1 MAPSGSEDGPGG
13 WRFWIDRG
21 GTFTDLVGQAPD
33 GSLVVRK
40 VLSERGRSVAEGAAA
55 DGAVE
60 VAVSQRSAGA
70 AHPTDPAVAAIRE
83 VLGLAAGQPLP
94 EGLVEEVRL
103 GTTVATNALLERRV
117 EPVLLLVNR
126 GFADVAAIG
135 EQHRPDIFALRVERP
150 PLLPYRVLEVPGRLA
165 ADGGEVEPFHRDPAL
180 ELQLR
185 QARAKGLSSCAVA
198 LLHAVADPA
207 HELVV
212 GAWLVELGFESVLLS
227 HRVGGLPRLLP
238 RLHTTLVEAAV
249 RPVLQAYLAQVR
261 QALGPGTRLRVMTSA
276 GVLQPPDQLLAKD
289 TVLSGPAGGL
299 GGAVAA
305 ARAAGLA
312 EQPILGFDMGGTSTD
327 VFHLEVGAG
336 IELSPETAVAG
347 LRLQAPTLPIHTVAA
362 GGGSVVRLEG
372 GRLQVGPASAG
383 AIPGPACYRR
393 GGPLT
398 ITDANL
404 LLGRLPEGALPPVFG
419 PGGDQPPD
427 AAIVRRGF
435 EALAAELVQ
444 GSAGLASGGSDQAG
458 GGHQPSARPEGP
470 GTPSLPTPEAL
481 AQGARSIALE
491 RMAEAIRRISIQR
504 GHDIRTAVLVS
515 YGGAGGQHACA
526 LAERLGVE
534 RVLLHPLAGVLSAY
548 GLGLS
553 RQEALR
559 HEAVQRVLEPALLSE
574 LRRRRD
580 GLLAEASQAL
590 HEAGDLPGDLS
601 AARLSL
607 EMRPAGGERG
617 LELPWLDA
625 DTTADLRTAFE
636 TRHRQRFG
644 YVVEGEALVVER
656 LQVLLPA
663 GSEGPEEPGSGGAP
677 ALWQEWAAADGA
689 RGSGAEPC
697 STSLSDALGSLSPV
711 MPPEEELQAQ
721 VARRSP
727 FGGLAPGMDLSQG
740 RVDPGSPPEVC
751 RWVPLC
757 LPVADAGQVSIGDL
771 AWRPV
776 PCWRREELQLG
787 QRLVGPALV
796 LEATGTT
803 VLEPGWG
810 GRVLPDGALLL
821 EPLAQGVPWGSA
833 APGGSGRPSAASDS
847 LEPVVHCGSDPSGS
861 DPSGDQPRQ
870 PDQPGQLDPV
880 RLELYNHRFSAI
892 AEQMGVRL
900 QQSSR
905 SVNIRERLDFSC
917 ALFDGAGQLVA
928 NAPHIPV
935 HLGSMGESVAALLAA
950 ISRGERLPLAPGDA
964 VASND
969 PYSGGTH
976 LPDITVISPVF
987 APGLGM
993 DWSDAEGS
1001 VGAGSVGGGSLD
1013 ARLPLFYVACRGH
1026 HADVGGLTPGSM
1038 PPFSRSILEEGLRL
1052 DNVPLI
1058 QDGRLDLGAWMERLA
1073 DGHQPVRDPE
1083 RLLADLQAQVA
1094 ANRLGVAEL
1103 HRLMTQQGTADVVAA
1118 MGDVQCNAAEA
1129 VRLVI
1134 DRLRPGRHVVELD
1147 DGSRIVVAV
1156 EPDHGRRRVRVD
1168 FSGTSPQQGGNLNA
1182 PLAITKAVVL
1192 YVFRV
1197 LVEQPIPLN
1206 AGCFEPIDLVV
1217 PPGCLLHP
1225 TFPAAVVGGNVET
1238 SQAVANALFGA
1249 LGVLAAGQGTMNNLS
1264 FGNDRC
1270 QYYETV
1276 AGGSGAG
1283 VLADGSGF
1291 AGCSAVQSHMTN
1303 SRLTDPEILEA
1314 RFPVRLE
1321 RFARR
1326 RGSGGIGRWRGG
1338 GWGGA
1343 GVAGA
1348 GADHPGDPLRLAAG
1362 GALRL
1367 GRRRRGPV
1375 RPQCVAAGRW
1385 RLRGAGG
1392 LGPGGDGAG
1401 RSLCAGDPRRRG
1413 LGGGLRARRFRRRS
1427 GAGRGAA
1434 EQRIRAQHEHCCRA
1448 VRGAAGRSAALSR
1461 FPSSS
1466 RVPVRLAGLQLMAAA
1481 LVAAP
1486 LVAAPLHAAPLV
1498 AAPFQAALFQPVSLS
1513 PLSLQGAPLRPLAS
1527 LKASHPWPLSVARQ
1541 ASGSRLARSP
1551 LARPGRLEGASGAG
1565 TIRPEPRR
1573 AFVAGA
1579 SSTAAARPAAP
1590 TPAPAP
1596 NELQEAGQRFQPL
1609 WSARGMVASQEGR
1622 ASAVGAAILRQG
1634 GNAVDGAVA
1643 TAFALAVTLPQ
1654 AGNLGG
1660 GGFLVLW
1667 LPGESPARARGCLG
1681 PGVSGSAGLVGPHA
1695 QAGPERPIG
1704 QGFAVAVNFR
1714 ETAPA
1719 AARAD
1724 LFLRGDGS
1732 VDRQRATRSLQ
1743 STAVPGSVA
1752 GLLLAQRCY
1761 GRLPLQVVMAPAI
1774 ALAERGV
1781 PVDRELAD
1789 SLTAALP
1796 LLAAD
1801 PTSRALYLRPARR
1814 GTGPDAPL
1822 RPVTGP
1828 PQAAVGAP
1836 VRSPG
1841 LAGLGRAPASLAVAG
1856 SPRPAELPLITE
1868 PPLAS
1873 PAPPGLGRGEA
1884 PPATPGLP
1892 APARPSVPPD
1902 APGSGAAP
1910 PALRALQPG
1919 EVLRQAELA
1928 ATLRRIVRQ
1937 GEAGFYRGPVAA
1949 ALVNL
1954 MRQRGGLIQS
1964 VDLATYR
1971 AELVRPL
1978 AGRFA
1983 DHPVLSMPP
1992 PGGGLTLLQLL
2003 GLLDPAD
2010 LAASGAG
2017 SAASLHRLTEAMNLA
2032 YRDRNTWLG
2041 DPASM
2046 ATPPPDLLDSAYLDQ
2061 LRRRIDPL
2069 RHRPAA
2075 EIAAPPPPRRESV
2088 NTTHLS
2094 VADRHGGLV
2103 ALTTTLNFA
2112 YGNGVTVP
2120 GAGFLLNNE
2129 MDDFTAAPGRPN
2141 SFALVQGEANAITP
2155 GRRPLSSMAPTL
2167 VFRPD
2172 GTPWLATG
2180 SPGGSRIIT
2189 TVAQVLLQRIL
2200 WGANLATAVAAPRIH
2215 SQLWPDRLSL
2225 EEGISPDTRRLLE
2238 AMGHI
2243 TKSSPAM
2250 GAANS
2255 VEVLAPRG
2263 SGSLGAVDP
2272 RRGRT
2277 AAVGE

>member
-1 MAPSGSEDGPGG
+1 MAPSGSEGGWGG

-40 VLSERGRSVAEGAAA
+40 VLSERRRSVGEGAA
-55 DGAVE
+55 DGAAE
-60 VAVSQRSAGA
+60 VAASQRSAGA

-117 EPVLLLVNR
+117 EPMLLLVNR

-135 EQHRPDIFALRVERP
+135 EQHRPDLFALRVERP
-150 PLLPYRVLEVPGRLA
+150 PLLPYRVLEVPGRRD
-165 ADGGEVEPFHRDPAL
+165 ADGSELEPFHRDPEL
-180 ELQLR
+180 ELLLR
-185 QARAKGLSSCAVA
+185 QARAEGLRCCAVA

-207 HELVV
+207 HELALGV
-212 GAWLVELGFESVLLS
+212 WLEELGFESVLLS

-305 ARAAGLA
+305 ARVAGLA
-312 EQPILGFDMGGTSTD
+312 EGPILGFDMGGTSTD
-327 VFHLEVGAG
+327 VFHLEAGAG

-404 LLGRLPEGALPPVFG
+404 LLGRLPEGALPLVFG
-419 PGGDQPPD
+419 PSGDQPPD

-444 GSAGLASGGSDQAG
+444 GSAGPSAPDASEPSIDASAGLAGGGSDQAG
-458 GGHQPSARPEGP
+458 GGLQPPARPEGP
-470 GTPSLPTPEAL
+470 GAKVTGVEPTTVLGPERMARTGRPSLLTPEAL
-481 AQGARSIALE
+481 AQGARSIAIE

-559 HEAVQRVLEPALLSE
+559 HESVQRVLEPALLSE

-590 HEAGDLPGDLS
+590 HEAGDLPGDPS
-601 AARLSL
+601 TARLTL
-607 EMRPAGGERG
+607 ELRPAGGERG

-625 DTTADLRTAFE
+625 DTTSDLRTAFE

-663 GSEGPEEPGSGGAP
+663 GGEGQGGRGSGRAP
-677 ALWQEWAAADGA
+677 ALWQEWAAADWA
-689 RGSGAEPC
+689 RGSGAESC
-697 STSLSDALGSLSPV
+697 STTPPDALGTSRPI
-711 MPPEEELQAQ
+711 MPTEAELQAQ
-721 VARRSP
+721 AARRSP
-727 FGGLAPGMDLSQG
+727 FGGLAPGRDLSQG
-740 RVDPGSPPEVC
+740 RVDPSSPPEVC
-751 RWVPLC
+751 RWVSLC
-757 LPVADAGQVSIGDL
+757 LPVADAGQVSMGDL

-776 PCWRREELQLG
+776 PCWRREELQAG

-821 EPLAQGVPWGSA
+821 EPLAQGVPGGSA
-833 APGGSGRPSAASDS
+833 APGGSGRPFAAPDS
-847 LEPVVHCGSDPSGS
+847 LEPEVSCGFDPSGSDPSGS
-861 DPSGDQPRQ
+861 DPSGDQPDQ
-870 PDQPGQLDPV
+870 PDQPSQPSPLDPV

-892 AEQMGVRL
+892 AEQMGMRL

-917 ALFDGAGQLVA
+917 ALFDGAGQLVS

-950 ISRGERLPLAPGDA
+950 ISRGERPPLAPGDA

-987 APGLGM
+987 APGVGM

-1001 VGAGSVGGGSLD
+1001 VGAGSLGGGAPD

-1038 PPFSRSILEEGLRL
+1038 PPFSRSILDEGLRL

-1058 QDGRLDLGAWMERLA
+1058 QNGCLDLGAWRERLA

-1094 ANRLGVAEL
+1094 ANRLGEAEL
-1103 HRLMTQQGTADVVAA
+1103 HRLMTQQGTADVVVA

-1134 DRLRPGRHVVELD
+1134 DRLRSGRHVVELD
-1147 DGSRIVVAV
+1147 DGSCIVVAI

-1264 FGNDRC
+1264 FGNHRC

-1338 GWGGA
+1338 D
-1343 GVAGA
+1343 GV
-1348 GADHPGDPLRLAAG
+1348 
-1362 GALRL
+1362 
-1367 GRRRRGPV
+1367 V
-1375 RPQCVAAGRW
+1375 RV
-1385 RLRGAGG
+1385 
-1392 LGPGGDGAG
+1392 
-1401 RSLCAGDPRRRG
+1401 
-1413 LGGGLRARRFRRRS
+1413 LRAL
-1427 GAGRGAA
+1427 
-1434 EQRIRAQHEHCCRA
+1434 EPIT
-1448 VRGAAGRSAALSR
+1448 
-1461 FPSSS
+1461 
-1466 RVPVRLAGLQLMAAA
+1466 LAIL
-1481 LVAAP
+1481 
-1486 LVAAPLHAAPLV
+1486 
-1498 AAPFQAALFQPVSLS
+1498 
-1513 PLSLQGAPLRPLAS
+1513 
-1527 LKASHPWPLSVARQ
+1527 
-1541 ASGSRLARSP
+1541 SGSRRVAPFGLAGGGEGRCGRNALLRADGGCEELGGS
-1551 LARPGRLEGASGAG
+1551 AQVAMEPGDLFVLETPGGG
-1565 TIRPEPRR
+1565 GWG
-1573 AFVAGA
+1573 VD
-1579 SSTAAARPAAP
+1579 
-1590 TPAPAP
+1590 PAPADS
-1596 NELQEAGQRFQPL
+1596 AGVR
-1609 WSARGMVASQEGR
+1609 E
-1622 ASAVGAAILRQG
+1622 QG
-1634 GNAVDGAVA
+1634 GERLSSGSEPSTSIVVVQSGA
-1643 TAFALAVTLPQ
+1643 PQ
-1654 AGNLGG
+1654 AG
-1660 GGFLVLW
+1660 
-1667 LPGESPARARGCLG
+1667 
-1681 PGVSGSAGLVGPHA
+1681 A
-1695 QAGPERPIG
+1695 Q
-1704 QGFAVAVNFR
+1704 
-1714 ETAPA
+1714 
-1719 AARAD
+1719 
-1724 LFLRGDGS
+1724 
-1732 VDRQRATRSLQ
+1732 
-1743 STAVPGSVA
+1743 
-1752 GLLLAQRCY
+1752 
-1761 GRLPLQVVMAPAI
+1761 
-1774 ALAERGV
+1774 
-1781 PVDRELAD
+1781 
-1789 SLTAALP
+1789 
-1796 LLAAD
+1796 
-1801 PTSRALYLRPARR
+1801 
-1814 GTGPDAPL
+1814 
-1822 RPVTGP
+1822 
-1828 PQAAVGAP
+1828 
-1836 VRSPG
+1836 
-1841 LAGLGRAPASLAVAG
+1841 
-1856 SPRPAELPLITE
+1856 
-1868 PPLAS
+1868 
-1873 PAPPGLGRGEA
+1873 
-1884 PPATPGLP
+1884 
-1892 APARPSVPPD
+1892 
-1902 APGSGAAP
+1902 
-1910 PALRALQPG
+1910 
-1919 EVLRQAELA
+1919 
-1928 ATLRRIVRQ
+1928 
-1937 GEAGFYRGPVAA
+1937 
-1949 ALVNL
+1949 
-1954 MRQRGGLIQS
+1954 
-1964 VDLATYR
+1964 
-1971 AELVRPL
+1971 
-1978 AGRFA
+1978 
-1983 DHPVLSMPP
+1983 H
-1992 PGGGLTLLQLL
+1992 
-2003 GLLDPAD
+2003 
-2010 LAASGAG
+2010 
-2017 SAASLHRLTEAMNLA
+2017 
-2032 YRDRNTWLG
+2032 
-2041 DPASM
+2041 
-2046 ATPPPDLLDSAYLDQ
+2046 
-2061 LRRRIDPL
+2061 
-2069 RHRPAA
+2069 
-2075 EIAAPPPPRRESV
+2075 
-2088 NTTHLS
+2088 
-2094 VADRHGGLV
+2094 
-2103 ALTTTLNFA
+2103 
-2112 YGNGVTVP
+2112 
-2120 GAGFLLNNE
+2120 
-2129 MDDFTAAPGRPN
+2129 
-2141 SFALVQGEANAITP
+2141 
-2155 GRRPLSSMAPTL
+2155 
-2167 VFRPD
+2167 
-2172 GTPWLATG
+2172 
-2180 SPGGSRIIT
+2180 
-2189 TVAQVLLQRIL
+2189 
-2200 WGANLATAVAAPRIH
+2200 
-2215 SQLWPDRLSL
+2215 
-2225 EEGISPDTRRLLE
+2225 
-2238 AMGHI
+2238 
-2243 TKSSPAM
+2243 
-2250 GAANS
+2250 
-2255 VEVLAPRG
+2255 
-2263 SGSLGAVDP
+2263 
-2272 RRGRT
+2272 
-2277 AAVGE
+2277 

>member
-1 MAPSGSEDGPGG
+1 MASSGSEGGPGA

-40 VLSERGRSVAEGAAA
+40 VLSERGRSVAEGAA
-55 DGAVE
+55 DGAAE
-60 VAVSQRSAGA
+60 VSMSQRSAGA

-150 PLLPYRVLEVPGRLA
+150 PLLPYRVLEVPGRRA
-165 ADGGEVEPFHRDPAL
+165 ADGSELEPFHRDPEL
-180 ELQLR
+180 ELLLR
-185 QARAKGLSSCAVA
+185 QARAEGLRCCAVA

-207 HELVV
+207 HELALGV
-212 GAWLVELGFESVLLS
+212 WLVELGFESVLLS

-312 EQPILGFDMGGTSTD
+312 ERPILGFDMGGTSTD
-327 VFHLEVGAG
+327 VFHLEAGAG

-362 GGGSVVRLEG
+362 GGGSVVRLDG

-383 AIPGPACYRR
+383 AIPGPACYGR

-427 AAIVRRGF
+427 ASIVWRGF
-435 EALAAELVQ
+435 EALAADLVQ
-444 GSAGLASGGSDQAG
+444 GSVGSSAATAVENSAVPYLDRTAWEASEASMDS
-458 GGHQPSARPEGP
+458 PSP
-470 GTPSLPTPEAL
+470 LTPEAL

-491 RMAEAIRRISIQR
+491 RMADAIRRISIQR

-526 LAERLGVE
+526 LAQRLGVE

-559 HEAVQRVLEPALLSE
+559 NEAVQRVLEPALLSE

-590 HEAGDLPGDLS
+590 EQAGDGSGDRAS
-601 AARLSL
+601 AQVSL
-607 EMRPAGGERG
+607 ELRPAGGERG
-617 LELPWLDA
+617 LEVPWADA
-625 DTTADLRTAFE
+625 DNTGDLRTAFE

-663 GSEGPEEPGSGGAP
+663 GGGGPGGAGSGGVS
-677 ALWQEWAAADGA
+677 ALRQEWAAADGA

-697 STSLSDALGSLSPV
+697 STTPPDALGTSRPV
-711 MPPEEELQAQ
+711 MPAEGELQAQ
-721 VARRSP
+721 AARRSP
-727 FGGLAPGMDLSQG
+727 FGGLAPGRDLSQG
-740 RVDPGSPPEVC
+740 RFDPSPPEVC

-757 LPVADAGQVSIGDL
+757 LPFADAGQVSMGDL

-776 PCWRREELQLG
+776 PCWRREELQVG
-787 QRLVGPALV
+787 QRLVGPAVV

-810 GRVLPDGALLL
+810 GRVLPDRALLL
-821 EPLAQGVPWGSA
+821 EPRAQGVPGGSA
-833 APGGSGRPSAASDS
+833 APGGSGRPFAAPDG
-847 LEPVVHCGSDPSGS
+847 LEPEVHCASDPSGS
-861 DPSGDQPRQ
+861 DPSGDQPDQPRQ
-870 PDQPGQLDPV
+870 PTPLDPV

-950 ISRGERLPLAPGDA
+950 ISRGERPPLAPGDA

-987 APGLGM
+987 APGVGM

-1001 VGAGSVGGGSLD
+1001 VGAGSVGAGSNAEGSGGDGSGNGVSGPGDAESGAGVAGSPD

-1038 PPFSRSILEEGLRL
+1038 PPFSRSILDEGLRL

-1058 QDGRLDLGAWMERLA
+1058 QHGCLDLVAWRERLT

-1094 ANRLGVAEL
+1094 ANRLGEAEL

-1129 VRLVI
+1129 VRSVI

-1147 DGSRIVVAV
+1147 DGSRIVVAI

-1168 FSGTSPQQGGNLNA
+1168 VSGTSPQQGGNLNA

-1197 LVEQPIPLN
+1197 LVAEPIPLN

-1338 GWGGA
+1338 D
-1343 GVAGA
+1343 GV
-1348 GADHPGDPLRLAAG
+1348 
-1362 GALRL
+1362 
-1367 GRRRRGPV
+1367 V
-1375 RPQCVAAGRW
+1375 RV
-1385 RLRGAGG
+1385 
-1392 LGPGGDGAG
+1392 
-1401 RSLCAGDPRRRG
+1401 
-1413 LGGGLRARRFRRRS
+1413 LRAL
-1427 GAGRGAA
+1427 
-1434 EQRIRAQHEHCCRA
+1434 EPIT
-1448 VRGAAGRSAALSR
+1448 
-1461 FPSSS
+1461 
-1466 RVPVRLAGLQLMAAA
+1466 LAIL
-1481 LVAAP
+1481 
-1486 LVAAPLHAAPLV
+1486 
-1498 AAPFQAALFQPVSLS
+1498 
-1513 PLSLQGAPLRPLAS
+1513 
-1527 LKASHPWPLSVARQ
+1527 
-1541 ASGSRLARSP
+1541 SGSRRVAPFGLAGGGEGRCGRNALLRTDGGCEELGGS
-1551 LARPGRLEGASGAG
+1551 AQVAMEPGDLFVLETPGGG
-1565 TIRPEPRR
+1565 GWG
-1573 AFVAGA
+1573 VD
-1579 SSTAAARPAAP
+1579 
-1590 TPAPAP
+1590 PAPDD
-1596 NELQEAGQRFQPL
+1596 
-1609 WSARGMVASQEGR
+1609 S
-1622 ASAVGAAILRQG
+1622 VGDGEQG
-1634 GNAVDGAVA
+1634 GERLSSGSEPSTSIVVVQSGS
-1643 TAFALAVTLPQ
+1643 PQ
-1654 AGNLGG
+1654 AG
-1660 GGFLVLW
+1660 
-1667 LPGESPARARGCLG
+1667 
-1681 PGVSGSAGLVGPHA
+1681 A
-1695 QAGPERPIG
+1695 Q
-1704 QGFAVAVNFR
+1704 
-1714 ETAPA
+1714 
-1719 AARAD
+1719 
-1724 LFLRGDGS
+1724 
-1732 VDRQRATRSLQ
+1732 
-1743 STAVPGSVA
+1743 
-1752 GLLLAQRCY
+1752 
-1761 GRLPLQVVMAPAI
+1761 
-1774 ALAERGV
+1774 
-1781 PVDRELAD
+1781 
-1789 SLTAALP
+1789 
-1796 LLAAD
+1796 
-1801 PTSRALYLRPARR
+1801 
-1814 GTGPDAPL
+1814 
-1822 RPVTGP
+1822 
-1828 PQAAVGAP
+1828 
-1836 VRSPG
+1836 
-1841 LAGLGRAPASLAVAG
+1841 
-1856 SPRPAELPLITE
+1856 
-1868 PPLAS
+1868 
-1873 PAPPGLGRGEA
+1873 
-1884 PPATPGLP
+1884 
-1892 APARPSVPPD
+1892 
-1902 APGSGAAP
+1902 
-1910 PALRALQPG
+1910 
-1919 EVLRQAELA
+1919 
-1928 ATLRRIVRQ
+1928 
-1937 GEAGFYRGPVAA
+1937 
-1949 ALVNL
+1949 
-1954 MRQRGGLIQS
+1954 
-1964 VDLATYR
+1964 
-1971 AELVRPL
+1971 
-1978 AGRFA
+1978 
-1983 DHPVLSMPP
+1983 H
-1992 PGGGLTLLQLL
+1992 
-2003 GLLDPAD
+2003 
-2010 LAASGAG
+2010 
-2017 SAASLHRLTEAMNLA
+2017 
-2032 YRDRNTWLG
+2032 
-2041 DPASM
+2041 
-2046 ATPPPDLLDSAYLDQ
+2046 
-2061 LRRRIDPL
+2061 
-2069 RHRPAA
+2069 
-2075 EIAAPPPPRRESV
+2075 
-2088 NTTHLS
+2088 
-2094 VADRHGGLV
+2094 
-2103 ALTTTLNFA
+2103 
-2112 YGNGVTVP
+2112 
-2120 GAGFLLNNE
+2120 
-2129 MDDFTAAPGRPN
+2129 
-2141 SFALVQGEANAITP
+2141 
-2155 GRRPLSSMAPTL
+2155 
-2167 VFRPD
+2167 
-2172 GTPWLATG
+2172 
-2180 SPGGSRIIT
+2180 
-2189 TVAQVLLQRIL
+2189 
-2200 WGANLATAVAAPRIH
+2200 
-2215 SQLWPDRLSL
+2215 
-2225 EEGISPDTRRLLE
+2225 
-2238 AMGHI
+2238 
-2243 TKSSPAM
+2243 
-2250 GAANS
+2250 
-2255 VEVLAPRG
+2255 
-2263 SGSLGAVDP
+2263 
-2272 RRGRT
+2272 
-2277 AAVGE
+2277 